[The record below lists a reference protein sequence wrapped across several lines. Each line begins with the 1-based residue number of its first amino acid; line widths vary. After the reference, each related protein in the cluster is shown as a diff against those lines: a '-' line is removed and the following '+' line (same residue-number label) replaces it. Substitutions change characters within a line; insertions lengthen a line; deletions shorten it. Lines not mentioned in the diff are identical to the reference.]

1 MYNLFIPLIKIY
13 KALYL
18 FAFDITGN
26 YGVAL
31 VLLSF
36 FTFVVL
42 YPFNKKA
49 QQIQNKEHKIQS
61 ILAPQIAEIKNQY
74 SGREQ
79 YEQLQWLY
87 RRYGYHPLYAVR
99 SALGFVLQIPFL
111 TAAYYMLSE
120 LEEIQGVS
128 WGFISN
134 LGAPDHLLA
143 GINLLP
149 FVMMLVTCVYAF
161 VMPEISK
168 KERLQTIAIGFFF
181 LVLLFAAPSALLI
194 FWTCNLI
201 WSLVD
206 SVLSKKLER
215 LRDFTAENELAFHI
229 IFALSLTVGLLVPTE
244 IYIRNA
250 SQLWFG
256 YKDILT
262 FFLTDT
268 IKCFTVLFIGYIIC
282 WHKRIRNIYLSML
295 LGLLFGVFLQSYV
308 ISLNYGQFDGHE
320 IEWDKYK
327 KIGLINTFIWL
338 FCFIVTWAGFK
349 KLKFDSKKL
358 SGFVKPITF
367 GITIIQCVVL
377 LLILKNTSLNKDV
390 ALGHGKAV
398 ILTTKNIYTASSH
411 KNIIVF
417 LLDMF
422 DAAIFE
428 EIEIKK
434 PEVLVEFKDFT
445 YYPDTISSF
454 SFTNYSLPEILTGK
468 LYNPAEWFP
477 GYLEQAWKDNVYY
490 KALADYNYNVT
501 LYTSGN
507 YVDRSAP
514 VDNLVMVNA
523 VMDAKTVDSF
533 VNLVRFRIAPHYLK
547 YLYYNYHP
555 DMQIP
560 TLDNSAF
567 VPYEENDRNFY
578 LGLKRGLDFSN
589 DENAFRFYHLSGA
602 HFPYVYDENM
612 EYIKDGEKGNAYKQ
626 SIGCLKIVAEY
637 ISQLKKHNVYDNT
650 TFVVMADHGYHNGS
664 IGRRPVF
671 LIKRA
676 HEKNAVIAVNNK
688 PQKVSDMLSLVLGDL
703 LKIKAE
709 NIKEMKEPGYTT
721 GRIYYHDNVDKGMSF
736 ERYLVKSP
744 AKDIKSWV
752 SLGMTERIKNDDC
765 SYKIGEVIDFSCFGN
780 SYKYKGNGWEGRVE
794 TFGSAIGQSEATLD
808 LTVDNIE
815 DLQHN
820 LNIEIVC
827 NPLLNH
833 FPKTSKEIYR
843 DLKLYANQKLV
854 GSWHFTKL
862 DTTAVS
868 CEIPAG
874 LLDNNNINLRF
885 VISNPINSSQRER
898 FQVNKIIIKRKW

>member
-42 YPFNKKA
+42 YPFNKRA

-61 ILAPQIAEIKNQY
+61 ILAPQISEIKKQY

-87 RRYGYHPLYAVR
+87 RRYAYHPLYAVR

-120 LEEIQGVS
+120 LAEIKGVS
-128 WGFISN
+128 WGFIPN
-134 LGAPDHLLA
+134 LGVPDHLLG

-149 FVMMLVTCVYAF
+149 FVMTLVTVIYAF

-168 KERLQTIAIGFFF
+168 KERLQTIGIGAFF
-181 LVLLFAAPSALLI
+181 LLLLYTAPSALLI

-201 WSLVD
+201 WSLID
-206 SVLSKKLER
+206 SVLSKKLEW
-215 LRDFTAENELAFHI
+215 LRDFSTENELAFHI
-229 IFALSLTVGLLVPTE
+229 IFALSLTVGLLVPTD

-268 IKCFTVLFIGYIIC
+268 VKYFAVLFTGYIIC
-282 WHKRIRNIYLSML
+282 WHKKIKGVYLSIL

-308 ISLNYGQFDGHE
+308 ISMNYGQFDGHE
-320 IEWDKYK
+320 IEWGKYTK
-327 KIGLINTFIWL
+327 FGIINTFIWL
-338 FCFIVTWAGFK
+338 FCLIVTWAGFK
-349 KLKFDSKKL
+349 KLKFDTKKL
-358 SGFVKPITF
+358 TGFVKPITF
-367 GITIIQCVVL
+367 CITIIQCIVL
-377 LLILKNTSLNKDV
+377 LFILKNTSLNKDA
-390 ALGHGKAV
+390 ALRHGKAGV
-398 ILTTKNIYTASSH
+398 LTTKNIYTVSSH
-411 KNIIVF
+411 ENIIVF

-434 PEVLVEFKDFT
+434 PEVLAEFKDFT
-445 YYPDTISSF
+445 YFPDTISSF
-454 SFTNYSLPEILTGK
+454 GFTNYSLPEILTGK
-468 LYNPAEWFP
+468 LYNPTERFP
-477 GYLEQAWKDNVYY
+477 NYLVRAWKDNVYY
-490 KALADYNYNVT
+490 KALTDNNYNVT

-523 VMDAKTVDSF
+523 AMDVKTVDNF
-533 VNLVRFRIAPHYLK
+533 VNLVRFRIVPHYLK
-547 YLYYNYHP
+547 YLYYSYHP
-555 DMQIP
+555 GMQIP
-560 TLDNSAF
+560 TLENSAF
-567 VPYEENDRNFY
+567 IPYEENDRNFY
-578 LGLKRGLDFSN
+578 LDLKRGLDFAS
-589 DENAFRFYHLSGA
+589 DENAFRFYHLNGT
-602 HFPYVYDENM
+602 HFPHIYDENM
-612 EYIKDGEKGNAYKQ
+612 EYIKDGEKGSAYKQ
-626 SIGCLKIVAEY
+626 SLGCLKIVAEY

-650 TFVVMADHGYHNGS
+650 TFVIMADHGYHTDG

-676 HEKNAVIAVNNK
+676 HEKNAVVAVNNK
-688 PQKVSDMLSLVLGDL
+688 PQKVSDMLSLALGDL
-703 LKIKAE
+703 PKTKFG
-709 NIKEMKEPGYTT
+709 NNKEIEEPGFAT
-721 GRIYYHDNVDKGMSF
+721 GRIYYHDNVDKGMRF

-752 SLGMTERIKNDDC
+752 SLGMLERIKNDDC
-765 SYKIGEVIDFSCFGN
+765 SYKIGEIIDFSCFGN
-780 SYKYKGNGWEGRVE
+780 SYKYKGTGWGSQEE
-794 TFGSAIGQSEATLD
+794 TFGSSISQSEATLD
-808 LTVDNIE
+808 LVVDNIE
-815 DLQHN
+815 DLQYD
-820 LNIEIVC
+820 LNVEIVC
-827 NPLLNH
+827 NPLLNQ

-843 DLKLYANQKLV
+843 NLKLYANQKLI
-854 GSWHFTKL
+854 GSWHFTEL
-862 DTTAVS
+862 NTTTVS
-868 CEIPAG
+868 CEIPSG
-874 LLDNNNINLRF
+874 LLDNKNINLRF
-885 VISNPINSSQRER
+885 TVNSPINSSQRKR
-898 FQVNKIIIKRKW
+898 FQINVIKITRKW